1 MSSRSNLLRNIT
13 AFTAVTACILHA
25 ATAFAQSAPGPNRAS
40 GDATGWLSASHDPQH
55 SGVSSVASQPL
66 HRIRWSTPVD
76 LQPPVGDIL
85 IHYGS
90 PLVTA
95 ENTVIIPV
103 KTGADSFRIEA
114 RKGKNGALLW
124 KMATDY
130 SLPPNPGFMLSLSP
144 VISKNRVIIPGA
156 GGSVIVRDN
165 PDDKKGA
172 TKRLFFYGVDNYNAF
187 PGLFQANLKI
197 NTPITADA
205 QGNLFFGF
213 QVLGQ
218 LTIPLQSG
226 IARIAADGTGSWVS
240 ASAISQDPIAAFIPF
255 KAMNASAPA
264 LSADG
269 KILYVAINFF
279 DFNAGNLVALDSTT
293 LQPIRSVRLKDPQS
307 GFDAAMSDSSS
318 ASPTVGPDGDVY
330 FGVLENPFP
339 AHNDRGWLLHFN
351 RDLSQQ
357 KIAGSFGWDN
367 TASIVDA
374 SLVPSYKGTSKY
386 LLMTKYN
393 NYAGTGSGD
402 GVNKIAI
409 LDPNVAMADP
419 VLGNAVMNEVLTI
432 VAPTPDPN
440 FPGFP
445 GAVRE
450 WCINTA
456 AVDPFTKS
464 VIANSEDGKLYR
476 WDLTTNTFS
485 EVITL
490 TGGIGE
496 AYTPTVIGS
505 DGTVY
510 AINNAVLFAIG
521 K

>member
-1 MSSRSNLLRNIT
+1 MSSRANVLRSIT
-13 AFTAVTACILHA
+13 VFTTFTACILHA

-55 SGVSSVASQPL
+55 TGVSSVASQPL

-144 VISKNRVIIPGA
+144 VISKNRLIIPAA
-156 GGSVIVRDN
+156 GGAVIVRNN
-165 PDDKKGA
+165 PDEKKSA
-172 TKRLFFYGVDNYNAF
+172 SKRLVFYGIENYNAF
-187 PGLFQANLKI
+187 PTVYDANVKI

-205 QGNLFFGF
+205 HGNLFFGF
-213 QVLGQ
+213 VVIGQ
-218 LTIPLQSG
+218 LPINLQSG
-226 IARIAADGTGSWVS
+226 IARIAADGTASWIS
-240 ASAISQDPIAAFIPF
+240 AAAVSQDIFGGLNNN

-264 LSADG
+264 LSRDE
-269 KILYVAINFF
+269 KLLYLGVNLF
-279 DFNAGNLVALDSTT
+279 DCGPGDLVALDSTT
-293 LQPIRSVRLKDPQS
+293 LQLRHSVRLTDPRF
-307 GFDAAMSDSSS
+307 GFDACASDSSS
-318 ASPTVGPDGDVY
+318 ASPTIGPDGDVY

-367 TASIVDA
+367 TASIVNA

-432 VAPTPDPN
+432 VAPTPDPR

-456 AVDPFTKS
+456 AVDPFTRS
-464 VIANSEDGKLYR
+464 IIANSEDGKLYR
-476 WDLTTNTFS
+476 WDLTTNKFS
-485 EVITL
+485 QVIKL

-496 AYTPTVIGS
+496 AYTPTVIGT

-510 AINNAVLFAIG
+510 AINNAMLFAIG